1 MLHHINIFVRKL
13 MIAATFTTEND
24 GWSSPFDMTTCCRH
38 LQYDVMGEF
47 GFGQSFQLQTK
58 SDNHFL
64 IDAVTA
70 TSHKAGVYVQ
80 YPKLQYLQLDKVLYR
95 KGLWMRE
102 KYLRLMARLVKDR
115 LSAGKDSQ
123 NDLFSFLVDAKDAET
138 GKGFTENEL
147 WAESRFLLI
156 AGK

>member
-1 MLHHINIFVRKL
+1 MGSPNYDDGD
-13 MIAATFTTEND
+13 D
-24 GWSSPFDMTTCCRH
+24 GWSVPVNMTDRSRH

-58 SDNHFL
+58 TDNHFL

-70 TSHKAGVYVQ
+70 TSHKAGVIVQ
-80 YPKLQYLQLDKVLYR
+80 WPELKYLQYLQLDKVFYR

-102 KYLRLMARLVKDR
+102 KYLQLMARLVKDR
-115 LSAGKDSQ
+115 LSTEKDSQ
-123 NDLFSFLVDAKDAET
+123 NDLFSFLIDAKDPET
-138 GKGFTENEL
+138 GKGFTESEL

-156 AGK
+156 AGMST